1 MKQNESPLSQEQL
14 LTITGA
20 IRRTME
26 EQMEMYQE
34 VWLTAEQL
42 CNTFATLKPSWL
54 DRYWQSLPDGCV
66 RQPGVTDER
75 GQEHKTSRL
84 YARNKI
90 QRLFATGEIEH
101 LQCKA
106 VVMI

>member
-1 MKQNESPLSQEQL
+1 MNQSELTYLEQAVA
-14 LTITGA
+14 GVV
-20 IRRTME
+20 RRAVE
-26 EQMEMYQE
+26 ENMEMYQE

-54 DRYWQSLPDGCV
+54 DRYCQCLPVGCL
-66 RQPGVTDER
+66 RRPGVTYER

-101 LQCKA
+101 LVCKA
-106 VVMI
+106 VVT

>member
-1 MKQNESPLSQEQL
+1 MTTTEIRELESVVASVV
-14 LTITGA
+14 
-20 IRRTME
+20 RRAVE
-26 EQMEMYQE
+26 EKLEMYEE

-54 DRYWQSLPDGCV
+54 DRYWQSLPEGCV
-66 RQPGVTDER
+66 RQPGVTDDR

-90 QRLFATGEIEH
+90 QRLFSTGEIER
-101 LQCKA
+101 LVCKA
-106 VVMI
+106 VVT

>member
-1 MKQNESPLSQEQL
+1 MKQNESPLSQEQM
-14 LTITGA
+14 LTITGV

-54 DRYWQSLPDGCV
+54 DRYWQSLPAGCV
-66 RQPGVTDER
+66 RQPGVTDEK
-75 GQEHKTSRL
+75 GQEHKTGRL
-84 YARNKI
+84 YARIKI

-101 LQCKA
+101 LQCKS